1 VRSFTVEAIVL
12 RRRPL
17 GESDRILTLFSRE
30 RGKSSAVAK
39 GARKTQ
45 SKFGA
50 RLDLFSRARIT
61 LHTGRSL
68 DVITSASSIGGGWE
82 RLVDPDVFAFAS
94 YLAESIDGLCEPGLA
109 VPELFDVVAEA
120 RDALAAGLRPG
131 AIAAA
136 VDLRILAVLG
146 VGIELDAC
154 ARCGQPLGR
163 RPLAGG
169 LATLSPAA
177 GGLVCRR
184 CLQAAIQ
191 EHDRA
196 DDANVRVS
204 ASELAALRAIGAI
217 PFKELADHE
226 ALEPLARATH
236 AFVQFHAGRRSRSL
250 LATASRT

>member
-1 VRSFTVEAIVL
+1 ML

-61 LHTGRSL
+61 LHAGRSL
-68 DVITSASSIGGGWE
+68 DVITSAASIGGGWE
-82 RLVDPDVFAFAS
+82 QLVDPETFAFAS
-94 YLAESIDGLCEPGLA
+94 YLAESIDELSEPGLA
-109 VPELFDVVAEA
+109 VPELYDVICEA
-120 RDALAAGLRPG
+120 RDALAAGVRPG

-136 VDLRILAVLG
+136 ADLRMLAALG
-146 VGIELDAC
+146 VAIELSAC
-154 ARCGQPLGR
+154 SRCGQALGR

-169 LATLSPAA
+169 RASLSPAA

-184 CLQAAIQ
+184 CAQ
-191 EHDRA
+191 EMTAEQVRP
-196 DDANVRVS
+196 DDVGLRVTS
-204 ASELAALRAIGAI
+204 GELAALQAIGSI
-217 PFKELADHE
+217 PLADLADHE
-226 ALEPLARATH
+226 ALAPLARLTH
-236 AFVQFHAGRRSRSL
+236 AFVQYHAGKRSRSL
-250 LATASRT
+250 LAAAGRP